1 MTPWTVACQAPLSTG
16 LPRQEYQSELP
27 FSSPGDPP
35 DLGIRPASP
44 ALQAVSSLADKFFTN
59 WAIREAFHN
68 LVKWIQT
75 DLPSLDPS
83 PNHISIPHPPFT
95 KTLSINALMLKLYS
109 RHTMVLIQLCLITIS
124 FHFFPSFLLH
134 IPNHML
140 AKGKSHVYLGLGVQR
155 LQECYHVEEC

>member
-1 MTPWTVACQAPLSTG
+1 MTPWAVVCQTPLYTG
-16 LPRQEYQSELP
+16 LPSQEYWSGLP
-27 FSSPGDPP
+27 FPSPGDPP
-35 DLGIRPASP
+35 DLGIGPASP
-44 ALQAVSSLADKFFTN
+44 ALQAVSGLADKFFTN
-59 WAIREAFHN
+59 WAIREAFHD

-95 KTLSINALMLKLYS
+95 KTLSINALMLKLLQAHHGFNPALSYNYY
-109 RHTMVLIQLCLITIS
+109 

-140 AKGKSHVYLGLGVQR
+140 AKGKSHIYLGLGVQR